1 MTRHRS
7 HAPATGRPKRTRGGA
22 SADERREPR
31 TRPRDPGDARSDLS
45 EEELRALIDENV
57 DPDEVM
63 RVTRDADADAAEQ
76 EASDHDRDT
85 ARDRLEGLLLE
96 QDEDF

>member
-1 MTRHRS
+1 MARHRS
-7 HAPATGRPKRTRGGA
+7 NAPATGRPRRTRGGGA
-22 SADERREPR
+22 ADEGREPR
-31 TRPRDPGDARSDLS
+31 SRPRDQAETRSDLS
-45 EEELRALIDENV
+45 DEELRALIDENV
-57 DPDEVM
+57 DPDEVL
-63 RVTRDADADAAEQ
+63 RVTQDADADAAEQ